1 MRLWRPARL
10 SFAALAV
17 VALWPIAAYAEA
29 PGGDGGT
36 VNVGP
41 VSSGPVVSQ
50 GSAGYDPTGI
60 NATAATRPSGSGTTP
75 NSLPDYTYR
84 PVPYNSVPAPI
95 QNNNG
100 TLSNPNVGLSLPACP
115 AGQTGY
121 FVYDSNGN
129 SLGIVCVPN
138 PTDSLLPPTT
148 PEIALADQASSKQP
162 WPTLVMGINPG
173 TGLTGLPSWFWL
185 GGGSAAMPDA
195 AASSGPLTVRVR
207 ARLVGVSWEFG
218 DGIGYDSIDLGQAY
232 PAQSDVQHV
241 YQTDTYRL
249 SNGYT
254 AAAVLRYLVT
264 YSVNGGPWLTL
275 GVKTKPYSQ
284 PYSVY
289 QVQPEAIGAP

>member
-10 SFAALAV
+10 SLAALAA
-17 VALWPIAAYAEA
+17 VALWPLAAYAEA
-29 PGGDGGT
+29 PGRVGGT

-41 VSSGPVVSQ
+41 VSNGPVGSK

-148 PEIALADQASSKQP
+148 PEIALADQASSTHP
-162 WPTLVMGINPG
+162 WPTLVIGIHPD

-185 GGGSAAMPDA
+185 RGSASMPDA
-195 AASSGPLTVRVR
+195 TASSGPLTVS
-207 ARLVGVSWEFG
+207 ARPRLPAATWPLVVC
-218 DGIGYDSIDLGQAY
+218 L
-232 PAQSDVQHV
+232 
-241 YQTDTYRL
+241 
-249 SNGYT
+249 
-254 AAAVLRYLVT
+254 
-264 YSVNGGPWLTL
+264 
-275 GVKTKPYSQ
+275 
-284 PYSVY
+284 
-289 QVQPEAIGAP
+289 

>member
-10 SFAALAV
+10 SLAALAV

-41 VSSGPVVSQ
+41 VSNGPVVSQ

-138 PTDSLLPPTT
+138 PTASLLPPTT
-148 PEIALADQASSKQP
+148 PDIALADQASSKQP

-173 TGLTGLPSWFWL
+173 TGLTGLPS
-185 GGGSAAMPDA
+185 
-195 AASSGPLTVRVR
+195 SSCLCPATPPPPAPPPPPRPLTLRPP
-207 ARLVGVSWEFG
+207 ARL
-218 DGIGYDSIDLGQAY
+218 
-232 PAQSDVQHV
+232 
-241 YQTDTYRL
+241 
-249 SNGYT
+249 
-254 AAAVLRYLVT
+254 AA
-264 YSVNGGPWLTL
+264 G
-275 GVKTKPYSQ
+275 
-284 PYSVY
+284 
-289 QVQPEAIGAP
+289 